1 MMETFAELVAHVE
14 QHFAV
19 VHRDK
24 FVLGL
29 EVPVGETG
37 RRQSLFLAEL
47 KDTDDRRVLRLE
59 TTIAPLADHDPEKAL
74 RVNLMLRTG
83 YLAVGDLEGVAF
95 LKLCEN
101 VSYTALTADLVD
113 FLIRKLAVLGDGIEE
128 TLTGGGDYF

>member
-1 MMETFAELVAHVE
+1 METFAEITAHVKKR
-14 QHFAV
+14 FNV
-19 VHRDK
+19 VHQEK

-29 EVPVGETG
+29 EVPADSDG
-37 RRQSLFLAEL
+37 RRQGVFLAEI

-59 TTIAPLADHDPEKAL
+59 TTVAPLADHDPEKVL

-95 LKLCEN
+95 LKLCAN
-101 VSYTALTADLVD
+101 LPYATLTTAALDYT
-113 FLIRKLAVLGDGIEE
+113 IERLAVLGDGMEK